1 VAVSPPATLA
11 FVIVFIGV
19 ISSIASDA
27 GYLVLIP
34 LGAAAFMSIGRHPL
48 AGIAAGFAGVSAG
61 FGVNFLITPV
71 DAVLTEITNDAIHL
85 VDPNRS
91 IHLTSNLYFGIGSTI
106 LLSLLG
112 AFVTARI
119 IERRLGRYDPAAAG
133 EAEEAAE
140 EVEVSPEAEAKGL
153 RFALWGLLGV
163 VAAITLL
170 TAIPGAPLRNPE
182 TGSVIGDSPFMDS
195 LVFMIA
201 LVFFVAGYAFGRGA
215 GTIRTSTDVINAIVK
230 QWGTLVGLLFL
241 FLLISQFLAY
251 FNYSNMPALA
261 AVGIGHLLEHVRVGA
276 VWLLILFILIATI
289 VNLVLSGAI
298 PKWAILAPIFI
309 PVFLH
314 LNVAPAAVLAAYRV
328 GDSPTNVITPTMAYL
343 PLVVIF
349 CQRYQKDAG
358 LGTVISL
365 MLPYTLVFAVW

>member
-1 VAVSPPATLA
+1 MLA
-11 FVIVFIGV
+11 
-19 ISSIASDA
+19 
-27 GYLVLIP
+27 
-34 LGAAAFMSIGRHPL
+34 
-48 AGIAAGFAGVSAG
+48 
-61 FGVNFLITPV
+61 
-71 DAVLTEITNDAIHL
+71 
-85 VDPNRS
+85 
-91 IHLTSNLYFGIGSTI
+91 
-106 LLSLLG
+106 LLG
-112 AFVTARI
+112 AFITTRI
-119 IERRLGRYDPAAAG
+119 IERRLGSYDPAAAG
-133 EAEEAAE
+133 AGPADPVEDAPEVAPADEAR
-140 EVEVSPEAEAKGL
+140 GL
-153 RFALWGLLGV
+153 RFALWGFLAV
-163 VAAITLL
+163 VLAITLL

-215 GTIRTSTDVINAIVK
+215 GTIKTSTDVINAIVK

-261 AVGIGHLLEHVRVGA
+261 AVGIGHALEHVHVGA
-276 VWLLILFILIATI
+276 VWLLILFIIVVLILD
-289 VNLVLSGAI
+289 VVLSGAI

-309 PVFLH
+309 PVFLK
-314 LNVAPAAVLAAYRV
+314 LNVSPPTVLAAYRV
-328 GDSPTNVITPTMAYL
+328 GDSPVNVITPTMAYL

-365 MLPYTLVFAVW
+365 MLPYAVIFAVVWTLFFVVWYLLGIPLGPGASVHL

>member
-1 VAVSPPATLA
+1 MGLA
-11 FVIVFIGV
+11 
-19 ISSIASDA
+19 
-27 GYLVLIP
+27 
-34 LGAAAFMSIGRHPL
+34 
-48 AGIAAGFAGVSAG
+48 
-61 FGVNFLITPV
+61 
-71 DAVLTEITNDAIHL
+71 
-85 VDPNRS
+85 
-91 IHLTSNLYFGIGSTI
+91 
-106 LLSLLG
+106 
-112 AFVTARI
+112 
-119 IERRLGRYDPAAAG
+119 RLG
-133 EAEEAAE
+133 
-140 EVEVSPEAEAKGL
+140 
-153 RFALWGLLGV
+153 
-163 VAAITLL
+163 AAITLL

-261 AVGIGHLLEHVRVGA
+261 AVGIGHLLEHVHVA
-276 VWLLILFILIATI
+276 AIWLLILFILIVTI

-309 PVFLH
+309 PVFLK
-314 LNVAPAAVLAAYRV
+314 LNVAPATVLAAYRI

-343 PLVVIF
+343 PLAVIF

-358 LGTVISL
+358 LGTLISL
-365 MLPYTLVFAVW
+365 MLPYTLVFAVVWTLFFVVWYLLGIPLGPGAGVHL